1 MVKKQLIYPIKKS
14 HLPISAGNKA
24 RNLQRLLGIGV
35 RIPVTY
41 ICDWEAYHRYVADD
55 VSLIGQIETELGQL
69 ISPEKKYAI
78 RSSANTEDGLQRS
91 FAGQFKSS
99 LNVQGD
105 NNILQAMWSIWSST
119 KAPIVQTYLEKNLAS
134 ETKLSMAILI
144 QEMVDPIYSGV
155 ALSKN
160 PVTGGDEVVVEAIK
174 GEGSQLVQGGLTPL
188 RWVNKWG
195 YWLEK
200 ADNADVP
207 FFLIERIVAEISYI
221 AKRLKQPVDME
232 WVFDGNELYWVQM
245 RPITAL
251 KNRNV
256 YSNYIPREMLA
267 GIIKPLIYSVNIPLI
282 NGVWI
287 RLLSEI
293 TGDLGIKP
301 EDLAKLFYYRVY
313 FNMGVLGDIFKSLG
327 LPEES
332 VEMLMGLIPRGSGRM
347 AIKPSWKTFSRLP
360 WILIFLND
368 KWWFGRKMRRALE
381 EYMNKIKATPYK
393 NLMDLSPHELI
404 TSIDQHFRLLQELAY
419 FNVVGPLMM
428 MMYNQVVKN
437 SLAKA
442 GVDINNFDLTE
453 DMRELAS
460 YDPATY
466 LRELHREFH
475 SLPEEIQDRIR
486 TITYPEL
493 LELNGAETFSHRVS
507 YFIERF
513 GHLSDNGNDFSV
525 RPWRESPEMI
535 LEMVF
540 NFDPAPEER
549 HQKIKLDEIA
559 GHKQLG
565 IFFKLFYRR
574 AREFRLLRE
583 QVSMLY
589 TYGYGLFRYYYLA
602 LGEQFTNRGIL
613 EHKDDIFYLTKQ
625 QVQDLAEILSPPKDL
640 HAIIEQHKAD
650 IKRYENIPLP
660 TVIYGEETPPISD
673 ESQDTLIGVP
683 ASIGYYTG
691 SVRIVTGIH
700 DFSKVKDGD
709 VLVIPYSEVSWS
721 PLFARAGAVVAE
733 SGGLLSHSSIIAREY
748 GIPAVVSANG
758 AMKLSDNMRVSVDG
772 QKGIVIIHPP
782 S

>member
-14 HLPISAGNKA
+14 RLPISAGNKA
-24 RNLQRLLGIGV
+24 LDLQRLLGIGV
-35 RIPVTY
+35 RVPVTY
-41 ICDWEAYHRYVADD
+41 VCDWEAYHRYVADD
-55 VSLIGQIETELGQL
+55 ISLIGQINAELRQL
-69 ISPEKKYAI
+69 ISPGKKYAI
-78 RSSANTEDGLQRS
+78 RSSANTEDGMQRS

-105 NNILQAMWSIWSST
+105 DNILQAMWSIWSST
-119 KAPIVQTYLEKNLAS
+119 KAPIVQTYLEKNLIS

-174 GEGSQLVQGGLTPL
+174 GEGSRLVQGGLTPL

-200 ADNADVP
+200 ADYADMP
-207 FFLIERIVAEISYI
+207 FFLIERIVEEIRYI
-221 AKRLKQPVDME
+221 VKRLKHPVDME
-232 WVFDGNELYWVQM
+232 WVFDGSELYWVQM

-251 KNRNV
+251 NNRNV

-327 LPEES
+327 LPAES

-360 WILIFLND
+360 WILTFLND
-368 KWWFGRKMRRALE
+368 KWWFGRKMQRALAGYTE
-381 EYMNKIKATPYK
+381 KIKAIPYN
-393 NLMDLSPHELI
+393 NLMDLSPRDLVA
-404 TSIDQHFRLLQELAY
+404 SIDQHFRLLQEVAY

-428 MMYNQVVKN
+428 MMYNQVVIN
-437 SLAKA
+437 RLAKA
-442 GVDINNFDLTE
+442 GLDINNFDLTE
-453 DMRELAS
+453 NMPELAS
-460 YDPATY
+460 YDPANY
-466 LRELHREFH
+466 LRELHWEFH
-475 SLPEEIQDRIR
+475 SLPKEIQDRIR
-486 TITYPEL
+486 AITCPEHL
-493 LELNGAETFSHRVS
+493 DLKGAEAFSHHIS
-507 YFIERF
+507 NFIERF
-513 GHLSDNGNDFSV
+513 GHLSDNGNDFSI
-525 RPWRESPEMI
+525 RPWRETPEMV
-535 LEMVF
+535 LKMVLD
-540 NFDPAPEER
+540 FDPAPEER
-549 HQKIKLDEIA
+549 HQKIRLDELA
-559 GHKQLG
+559 GYKQLG
-565 IFFKLFYRR
+565 IFFKLFYHR

-602 LGEQFTNRGIL
+602 LGEQFVNRGIL

-625 QVQDLAEILSPPKDL
+625 QVQDLAENLSPKDL
-640 HAIIEQHKAD
+640 HGIIEQHKAD

-660 TVIYGEETPPISD
+660 TVIYGDETPPISD
-673 ESQDTLIGVP
+673 GSQDTLIGVP

-758 AMKLSDNMRVSVDG
+758 AMKLRDNMCVSVDG
-772 QKGIVIIHPP
+772 QKGIVIIHSP